1 MGVNLTERPPEKIK
15 QAGYLSL
22 WPKSFY
28 GLIWGLLI
36 SISFVMNLYHFLPL
50 ETSTFLLTSL
60 VVSFLIWGA
69 VMLYCY
75 SCSRHKQINMVCLK
89 LFSVSL
95 LLNLVCSFVSLVV
108 GV

>member
-1 MGVNLTERPPEKIK
+1 MEVELIGKSVKKIK
-15 QAGYLSL
+15 QTGCLSL

-28 GLIWGLLI
+28 GLIWGLVI
-36 SISFVMNLYHFLPL
+36 SISLVMNLYHLLPL
-50 ETSTFLLTSL
+50 EASTFLLTAL

-75 SCSRHKQINMVCLK
+75 SCSSHKQINMVCLK

-95 LLNLVCSFVSLVV
+95 LVNFMCSFVN
-108 GV
+108 

>member
-1 MGVNLTERPPEKIK
+1 MEVDLTEKSAGKIK
-15 QAGYLSL
+15 QARCLSL

-28 GLIWGLLI
+28 GLIWGLII

-75 SCSRHKQINMVCLK
+75 SCSSHKQINMLCLK

-95 LLNLVCSFVSLVV
+95 LLNLVCSFVS
-108 GV
+108 